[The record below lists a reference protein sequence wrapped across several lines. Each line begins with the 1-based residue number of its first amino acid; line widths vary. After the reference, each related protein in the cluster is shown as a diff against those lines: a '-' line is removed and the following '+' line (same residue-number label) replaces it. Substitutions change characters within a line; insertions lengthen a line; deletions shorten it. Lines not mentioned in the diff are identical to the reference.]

1 MKNINEIYQRLE
13 SECIE
18 IYTQL
23 NAFNLHLE
31 WGWYNGHYHKADN
44 GEWEREFYPIP
55 VITIKSLCDI
65 EIGIDNISISTKLR
79 REHAVQY
86 SFSKFESYTFE
97 AYGVEN
103 YLEDFYTSGESLLTM
118 KAKILES
125 NETEIGFS
133 FYFSKDGT
141 KSSIKDVIQLLI
153 DEEFYY

>member
-1 MKNINEIYQRLE
+1 MKNINETYQRLE
-13 SECIE
+13 GECLE
-18 IYTQL
+18 IHTQL
-23 NAFNLHLE
+23 KAFNLPLE
-31 WGWYNGHYHKADN
+31 WGWYNGHYHKN
-44 GEWEREFYPIP
+44 NSGEWEREFYPIP
-55 VITIKSLCDI
+55 VITIKNLCDI

-153 DEEFYY
+153 DEGFYY